1 MKRTKLTYF
10 NSPVYLDEKN
20 CLWFYKQSNGCNVET
35 YILWEHAHHIK
46 GDNLLK
52 LFDNSNGELDK
63 LRKQLD
69 AISTKYGSK
78 KNEICCL
85 LPPEKFDRLT
95 ASKIICKDGKI
106 QVNENYIK
114 NIINQ

>member
-35 YILWEHAHHIK
+35 YILWEQAPQIK
-46 GDNLLK
+46 GDNLLEM
-52 LFDNSNGELDK
+52 FTELE
-63 LRKQLD
+63 
-69 AISTKYGSK
+69 SK
-78 KNEICCL
+78 VMYNN
-85 LPPEKFDRLT
+85 
-95 ASKIICKDGKI
+95 GKI